1 MTHHLHNTQ
10 TLENQ
15 KGKVLY
21 YVYITK
27 HHKIIQHTEIF
38 FRILK
43 RAVILISKNLGK
55 FVERQRILKHAF
67 QKDDQRNKKT
77 KKIKLTLKT

>member
-1 MTHHLHNTQ
+1 MPRPRTSKCVLEAKDLLKDSTSDHLHNTQ

-27 HHKIIQHTEIF
+27 YHKIIQDTEIF
-38 FRILK
+38 SRILN
-43 RAVILISKNLGK
+43 RAVILLSDN
-55 FVERQRILKHAF
+55 
-67 QKDDQRNKKT
+67 
-77 KKIKLTLKT
+77 